1 MDEKKKDK
9 KRRAAILMKQ
19 LLEPL
24 YSKLEIIDVNLKNDG
39 IKIARHCR
47 NEDLKKLFRLSSN
60 TIIKYR
66 QNGTLPFTRLGDIF
80 LYDAAKIDKILRE
93 NSDGGR

>member
-24 YSKLEIIDVNLKNDG
+24 YSKLETIDAALKKDG
-39 IKIARHCR
+39 IKIARYYR
-47 NEDLKKLFRLSSN
+47 NKDLKKLFGLSSN

-80 LYDAAKIDKILRE
+80 LYDAAKVDKILKD
-93 NSDGGR
+93 NII